1 MSLDKINL
9 WRTTRDYI
17 FITLGMAIYAL
28 GFCAFILPQKVVI
41 GGVAGLG
48 TIAYFTLGV
57 PVAYA
62 ACHSIPRSGQEV
74 RIRHHIRSHNDIC
87 VGRYLPTSF

>member
-48 TIAYFTLGV
+48 TIAYFTL
-57 PVAYA
+57 
-62 ACHSIPRSGQEV
+62 
-74 RIRHHIRSHNDIC
+74 
-87 VGRYLPTSF
+87 